1 MIFISYM
8 CNMRPL
14 STCPQRYVL
23 WPINDSYY
31 TKYFLKTVP
40 KCLKLPS
47 FEGNTWIGFMQN
59 IFSSPV
65 HTIVRL
71 QSVYTELIV

>member
-1 MIFISYM
+1 MIFISFM
-8 CNMRPL
+8 WNMRPL
-14 STCPQRYVL
+14 STCPQRYSL
-23 WPINDSYY
+23 WLINSYN

-40 KCLKLPS
+40 KYLKLSS
-47 FEGNTWIGFMQN
+47 FEKNTSIGFMQN
-59 IFSSPV
+59 IVSSPV